1 MTNPLVFP
9 ALIPSKMNQ
18 ETVSSQNSKMTR
30 GEAKRLGSRSTVS
43 IRLNIHVAS
52 LLTVGQEFYFHLR
65 SRDRIV
71 RLMMRRI
78 NENPIEDLERF
89 GKSRCWRCQFA
100 EGAVLEPSA
109 AVIDVFL
116 SERDYGGEDTDNRG
130 TIRKF
135 WEKEMRNNDY
145 EREKRGTY

>member
-1 MTNPLVFP
+1 
-9 ALIPSKMNQ
+9 
-18 ETVSSQNSKMTR
+18 MTR

-65 SRDRIV
+65 SRDRISERECIRYSRTQLTWHQP
-71 RLMMRRI
+71 RLLIWR
-78 NENPIEDLERF
+78 DLERF